1 MIFKLSMLWIMCFTT
16 ALGFSFVSIDSN
28 KNTPHTSQQPE
39 INLEVQKILD
49 YCKNPDEGVLNNCFR
64 EKSKKLV
71 LNTSAAQTIVALQS
85 IYTNDSQAN
94 YSMKIAC
101 HSLGHIA
108 GEIDGQYS
116 QNVGES
122 LSKCTPDCG
131 NACYHGILIGALK
144 THQDLLNNL
153 ESICSSFSQ
162 FDFPGQQLT
171 ACNHGLG
178 HGLSEFTGNDT
189 KASLNYCDGLKTE
202 VAKIE
207 CGSGVF
213 MESIDDLVSGQA
225 GIKLPEDIGPFCL
238 ELNQPYK
245 DLCMRNIGNYKHRTT
260 NNTPMAFQACM
271 ELTGEYVDSC
281 IGSLG
286 SDFFFITRGNISELT
301 EVCKN
306 IPAKQDICLR
316 GAIIS
321 SLVTDPYGNL
331 SVEICNSF
339 KAGGD
344 DCLLQLSSHLL
355 RLQGRQYRDEFCN
368 KFVYN
373 NKQACLSI

>member
-1 MIFKLSMLWIMCFTT
+1 MKIVIKLSLFWTICFIV
-16 ALGFSFVSIDSN
+16 ALGFSFFSFDLDK
-28 KNTPHTSQQPE
+28 KNSSTEVHSQ
-39 INLEVQKILD
+39 VQKILD
-49 YCKNPDEGVLNNCFR
+49 DCKNPDESKLNNCFR
-64 EKSKKLV
+64 EKSKELV
-71 LNTSAAQTIVALQS
+71 LGTSAAETIVALQS
-85 IYTNDSQAN
+85 IYTSDSQAN

-116 QNVGES
+116 KNVGES

-153 ESICSSFSQ
+153 ESICSSFAE

-189 KASLNYCDGLKTE
+189 KVSLNYCDSLKTE
-202 VAKIE
+202 VAKVE

-245 DLCMRNIGNYKHRTT
+245 DLCIRNVGNYKYRTT
-260 NNTPMAFQACM
+260 SNIPNAFKACTQ
-271 ELTGEYVDSC
+271 LTGEYIDSC

-286 SDFFFITRGNISELT
+286 SDFFFISRGEIAKLVEIC
-301 EVCKN
+301 EN
-306 IPAKQDICLR
+306 IPAKLDTCLN

-331 SVEICNSF
+331 TIKICNALN
-339 KAGGD
+339 KGTD
-344 DCLLQLSSHLL
+344 NCLLSLSSHLL
-355 RLQGRQYRDEFCN
+355 RLQGKQYRDEFCE

-373 NKQACLSI
+373 NKQACLSTQ